1 MLFLFEKE
9 GELLFNFA
17 IKRLVKSGPTTS
29 SSETLEQRSYEFSI
43 LESGK
48 EKKKSADRQKE
59 KRVFPHTE
67 FSGHKHTRMNEIAR
81 RLIPSVEERLTISM
95 DILTLAD
102 QREDYHLA
110 AACFDVIIWMLREYQ
125 NEPEELYYSQG
136 AIPFT
141 YNLWR
146 TYTRDLKCITT
157 AGIRTHLNRAARD
170 VILNGWIDYRLMTEK
185 RKKKKTKGG
194 EAATLVYKLASQGI
208 KERNRR
214 AASDE
219 EEYGS
224 IAMSMKT
231 VVTRKLPASWEKYDR
246 EESEEEE
253 KTKLTTVAKEILAES
268 KRILQM
274 VQTEACSQHEC
285 DFSIFQ
291 KPYERWVNSIFG
303 LCCQEHPTLKRFGML
318 NTSIKSYES
327 LQAHLKNY
335 NVFRPVLEQRPE
347 GTYPKVKYLPYYQE
361 SFKKW
366 LLLQNLTSAFKNT
379 HWNVSVKKPYH
390 LNLVLMQLFCQIVLE
405 TTYFANGL
413 RLLESF
419 WASSDKIG
427 FIKSLNENQAN
438 VIDQFNKTTLLFYKQ
453 PVANVVESRED
464 DGEEEDEE
472 NDESERKNLEQLHSD
487 YFEERERG
495 VKERG
500 CGQFRRKFTTENS
513 RECEE
518 EFKMMM
524 DKIVENTDQ
533 RLPVE
538 RAFSNLRVDDLET
551 GVQGILEHY
560 LIPEETATE
569 TQSKRNIQSYSS
581 K

>member
-1 MLFLFEKE
+1 ME
-9 GELLFNFA
+9 
-17 IKRLVKSGPTTS
+17 R
-29 SSETLEQRSYEFSI
+29 
-43 LESGK
+43 
-48 EKKKSADRQKE
+48 KKKGVQTDRRKE
-59 KRVFPHTE
+59 KRVSHTK
-67 FSGHKHTRMNEIAR
+67 FNGHKHTRMDELTR

-110 AACFDVIIWMLREYQ
+110 AACFDVIIWILREYQ

-146 TYTRDLKCITT
+146 TYIRDLKCVTFT
-157 AGIRTHLNRAARD
+157 GIRAHLNRAARD

-185 RKKKKTKGG
+185 RKKKKAKSA
-194 EAATLVYKLASQGI
+194 EVATLVFKLASQGI

-214 AASDE
+214 AANDDE
-219 EEYGS
+219 EYES
-224 IAMSMKT
+224 VAMSRKT

-253 KTKLTTVAKEILAES
+253 KTKLTEVAKEILAES
-268 KRILQM
+268 KRILRM

-285 DFSIFQ
+285 DFSVFQ

-327 LQAHLKNY
+327 LQTHLKVY

-347 GTYPKVKYLPYYQE
+347 GTYPKVKYHPYYQE
-361 SFKKW
+361 NFKKW
-366 LLLQNLTSAFKNT
+366 LLMQNLAFAFKDT
-379 HWNVSVKKPYH
+379 HWDVSVKKPYH
-390 LNLVLMQLFCQIVLE
+390 LNLVLMQLFCLVVLE
-405 TTYFANGL
+405 TTYFSNGL

-427 FIKSLNENQAN
+427 FIKSLNDVQKN
-438 VIDQFNKTTLLFYKQ
+438 VIDQYNKATLMFYKQ
-453 PVANVVESRED
+453 PTVDVVESREE
-464 DGEEEDEE
+464 DGEEEEKEE
-472 NDESERKNLEQLHSD
+472 NNEDEKESLEQVYSD
-487 YFEERERG
+487 YFEEKERN

-500 CGQFRRKFTTENS
+500 CGQFRRKFTIENS

-518 EFKMMM
+518 EFKVMM

-538 RAFSNLRVDDLET
+538 KAFTILRVDDLGT

-560 LIPEETATE
+560 LIPEETATT
-569 TQSKRNIQSYSS
+569 TQSERSIQSEQSS
-581 K
+581 QSKEKEEKNGC